1 MLLFIGGPIMD
12 KINKEDTDTKKDSN
26 NNYKHQNDHID
37 RQGLNGYQKTD
48 LDLEIE
54 RELQEMMENGESNK
68 ETKSKHF
75 KILSFVSMIV
85 IVVIA
90 IIRFI
95 KKTI

>member
-1 MLLFIGGPIMD
+1 
-12 KINKEDTDTKKDSN
+12 
-26 NNYKHQNDHID
+26 
-37 RQGLNGYQKTD
+37 
-48 LDLEIE
+48 
-54 RELQEMMENGESNK
+54 MENGESNK

-95 KKTI
+95 QNDINIQMSLGQKVQDRIKTISIEII